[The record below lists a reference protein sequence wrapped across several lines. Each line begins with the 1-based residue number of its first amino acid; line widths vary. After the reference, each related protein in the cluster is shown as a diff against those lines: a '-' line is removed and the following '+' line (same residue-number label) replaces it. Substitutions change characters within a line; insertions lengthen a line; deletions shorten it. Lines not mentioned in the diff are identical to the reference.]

1 MVSNCREAHCLR
13 VSNSAVD
20 RVACGGSPTH
30 PANGSSGPRAQG
42 YQELSFFKSHKRLD
56 A

>member
-1 MVSNCREAHCLR
+1 MASNCREAHCLR
-13 VSNSAVD
+13 ASNSVVD
-20 RVACGGSPTH
+20 RVACGGSSTH

-42 YQELSFFKSHKRLD
+42 YQELSCFKSYKRLD